1 MALLSQRDCEVAKNE
16 SLSPILAV
24 LAAVNRKRITA
35 GESRHL
41 MCSARAKKNMFLSE
55 NGMSEEINIMSR
67 FLYIIMCNNLTTTEF
82 RLIALSP
89 REVISF

>member
-1 MALLSQRDCEVAKNE
+1 MHYRSRKQSFD
-16 SLSPILAV
+16 V
-24 LAAVNRKRITA
+24 LRE
-35 GESRHL
+35 GE
-41 MCSARAKKNMFLSE
+41 KNMFSSE

-89 REVISF
+89 REVISFWESDLHAAEEGETLFFAALL